1 MFCYIE
7 MYINPER
14 SYWIMF
20 MCFMIVLSLVD
31 CTEENSGHKEI
42 LSCIIKYSLFPL
54 PLSYSTI
61 IVFIWPLEH
70 FFWEEE
76 VLA

>member
-1 MFCYIE
+1 
-7 MYINPER
+7 
-14 SYWIMF
+14 
-20 MCFMIVLSLVD
+20 MIVLSLVD